1 MRYIKQPAVK
11 NIRMSEDVKK
21 IIEKN
26 GQLKY
31 WKINNRVFA
40 DNLVLID
47 SSMDKIIAETILY
60 FYKDGICNCDE
71 MVEKLELENPMNYGN
86 VNAYKYKFKKF
97 LTAVALGI
105 VPAAVWN
112 GVDEAVGGYLLL
124 QKKAMF
130 LLITYITE
138 IILKNIC

>member
-40 DNLVLID
+40 DNLVLIN

-105 VPAAVWN
+105 VPAAKQR
-112 GVDEAVGGYLLL
+112 LL
-124 QKKAMF
+124 QDMVLEKYTLK
-130 LLITYITE
+130 TVN
-138 IILKNIC
+138 II